1 VAMST
6 SSKIFQFEKD
16 FAGALYCI
24 PMAVRRKL
32 DLCGVKV
39 SLKQWNHFA
48 LDERE
53 QMVGQSCETAGE
65 IDDYGHYVVSVIE
78 NRTTEPAQLLE
89 RDDDAQWNGTASV
102 PQRVV
107 DYAIERG
114 VDPPTAAQWAR
125 LSPLQRFAIFKLT
138 RPGHTN
144 ENFVPAMREFGL
156 IQ

>member
-1 VAMST
+1 MST
-6 SSKIFQFEKD
+6 ASEIFQFEKD

-48 LDERE
+48 LAERE
-53 QMVGQSCETAGE
+53 QMVAQNCETAGE
-65 IDDYGHYVVSVIE
+65 VDDYGRYVVSVIE
-78 NRTTEPAQLLE
+78 NRTTGPAQLLE
-89 RDDDAQWNGTASV
+89 RDDGAEWNGTMGV

-107 DYAIERG
+107 DYAIERD
-114 VDPPTAAQWAR
+114 VDPPTPAQWAG

-138 RPGHTN
+138 RPGHSN